1 MDSIDRDLL
10 AGSLHLTDAGLETVL
25 VFHEGIDLP
34 DFAAFPLLDDDDG
47 RAVLRRYFQ
56 SFLDLAAQRGTGF
69 VLETP
74 TWRAN
79 SAWGERLGYSAA
91 DLRRINTEAVALAQD
106 LRSAWSGTGQVL
118 VSGTIGPRGD
128 GYVPGDTMTPVEA
141 ADYHRPQI
149 EAFAAA
155 GADLVTAFTISYVDE
170 AVGIVAAAAAVGI
183 PAVVGFTVETDG
195 RLPSG
200 TPLGDAIEHVDA
212 ATGSAAAWFMLN
224 CAHPDHVERG
234 LSRTIAPWQARVGA
248 LRANASRQ
256 SHAELD
262 AAEVLD
268 DGDPVDL
275 ARCYVDLRE
284 QLPSLSVLGGCCGTD
299 LRHVEAA
306 ASAWVD

>member
-1 MDSIDRDLL
+1 MDTNDRDLL
-10 AGSLHLTDAGLETVL
+10 VGNLHLTDAGLETVL

-34 DFAAFPLLDDDDG
+34 DFAAFPLLDDEEG
-47 RAVLRRYFQ
+47 RAAIRRYFE
-56 SFLDLAAQRGTGF
+56 SFLDLAAEHGTGF

-106 LRSAWSGTGQVL
+106 MRSAWSGTGQVL

-149 EAFAAA
+149 QAFADA
-155 GADLVTAFTISYVDE
+155 GADLVSAATISYVDE
-170 AVGIVAAAAAVGI
+170 AVGIVSAAAEVGVPCVI
-183 PAVVGFTVETDG
+183 GFTVETDG

-200 TPLGDAIEHVDA
+200 TPLGAAIEHVDS
-212 ATGSAAAWFMLN
+212 ATGSTAAWVMVN
-224 CAHPDHVERG
+224 CAHPDHVQQG
-234 LSRTIAPWQARVGA
+234 LPRTGEPWQARVGA

-262 AAEVLD
+262 EAEVLD
-268 DGDPVDL
+268 DGDPVEL
-275 ARCYVDLRE
+275 AQGYVDLRD
-284 QLPSLSVLGGCCGTD
+284 QLPSLRVVGGCCGTD
-299 LRHVEAA
+299 LRHVAA
-306 ASAWVD
+306 VASAWRD